1 VGLPGFGPG
10 SFPCKAHVL
19 ALREPKSHKDLSKE
33 GVDWLGFE
41 NWLRNRL
48 DKAYAAKVRNYAK
61 NYCYVLFE
69 PSKASTLSNLSKCK
83 RRNVMAALANLAKF
97 LGAYGSW
104 KEIVSEAGLHW
115 QKTSH
120 LEVFLSIFN
129 TDMDDVKSW
138 FKEASEKLPKKYS
151 VALMFAVATGLRP
164 NEACKSISLLSE
176 LAEADKLGEYLNA
189 QYGMLEHFRFPNL
202 FIRGCK
208 NCYISFVPE
217 ELLKTI
223 LAVKPKVKANGLRSA
238 IEKVG
243 LKVRIKDLRKLFATT
258 LRENGISEEVIDLLE
273 GRIPQSIFLRH
284 YYKPDL
290 LRSIREKVLEAIKPL
305 IETQLTVNA

>member
-1 VGLPGFGPG
+1 MGLPGFEPG
-10 SFPCKAHVL
+10 SFPHKAQGI
-19 ALREPKSHKDLSKE
+19 ALREPESQKDLSKE

-69 PSKASTLSNLSKCK
+69 PAKASSLSGLSKCK
-83 RRNVMAALANLAKF
+83 RRNVMAALANLSKF
-97 LGAYGSW
+97 LGIYGSW
-104 KEIVSEAGLHW
+104 KEIVSQAGLHW

-120 LEVFLSIFN
+120 LEVFLSMFN
-129 TDMDDVKSW
+129 TDMGDVKSW
-138 FKEASEKLPKKYS
+138 FEEAVEKLPKKYS
-151 VALMFAVATGLRP
+151 VALVFAAATGLRP
-164 NEACKSISLLSE
+164 DEACKSISLLSE
-176 LAEADKLGEYLNA
+176 LAETGRLGEYLNA
-189 QYGMLEHFRFPNL
+189 QFSMLEHFRFPKL

-208 NCYISFVPE
+208 NCYISFVSE
-217 ELLKTI
+217 ELLKLV

-243 LKVRIKDLRKLFATT
+243 LKVRVKDLRKLFATT
-258 LRENGISEEVIDLLE
+258 LRESGISEEVIDLLE

-290 LRSIREKVLEAIKPL
+290 LKSVREKVLAVTKTLIKREL
-305 IETQLTVNA
+305 IKA